1 MLVNGGRSA
10 ASFLLM
16 FDIIALSKSCEHLLC
31 IFNSAILILVEL
43 TSRHNILSDTV
54 LLINLKKKCCSTSQ
68 VHQRSV
74 RYNFVP
80 CFWKHTTH
88 THRYNDMYLYHHL
101 HGLFNHWWW
110 AGMELTNSSATI
122 SSCGHH
128 AKTLSF
134 ISIN

>member
-74 RYNFVP
+74 RYNLVP
-80 CFWKHTTH
+80 WFWKHTTQTPIGITTCIFTIIYMVNTIIDDELEWSSRILVQLSVAVDTTPKH
-88 THRYNDMYLYHHL
+88 CHL
-101 HGLFNHWWW
+101 FL
-110 AGMELTNSSATI
+110 
-122 SSCGHH
+122 
-128 AKTLSF
+128 
-134 ISIN
+134 